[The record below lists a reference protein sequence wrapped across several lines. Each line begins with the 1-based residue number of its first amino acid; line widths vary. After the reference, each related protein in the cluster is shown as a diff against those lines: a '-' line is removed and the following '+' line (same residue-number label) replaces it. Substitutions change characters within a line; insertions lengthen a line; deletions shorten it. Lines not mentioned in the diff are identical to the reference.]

1 MANKRIS
8 TKLKMRK
15 GKKRWFPVIAP
26 KALGGAEIAQVTAYD
41 PADLLNRNL
50 LIPMK
55 VITGS
60 ARDSNINV
68 KLTVIKVQGDTAQ
81 TDSIGIFTGDS
92 QISRVGRRK
101 STKIDLVFYTN
112 DKSENKIKIKFVLFA
127 RETLTKNLKNDLRLL
142 AEEQIKKSL
151 KKFEYVDLFTSMS
164 IKKLGLDLKNNLK
177 QVYPISD
184 AVIWK
189 ASKISK

>member
-1 MANKRIS
+1 MAKRKIS

-127 RETLTKNLKNDLRLL
+127 RETLTKSLKNDLRLL

-151 KKFEYVDLFTSMS
+151 KKFEYADLFTSMS

-177 QVYPISD
+177 SIDNSNISIGR
-184 AVIWK
+184 A
-189 ASKISK
+189 

>member
-1 MANKRIS
+1 MAKRKIS

-151 KKFEYVDLFTSMS
+151 KKFEYADLFTSMS

>member
-1 MANKRIS
+1 
-8 TKLKMRK
+8 MRK
-15 GKKRWFPVIAP
+15 GKKRWFPVMAP
-26 KALGGAEIAQVTAYD
+26 KGLGGAEIAQVTAYD

-50 LIPMK
+50 LVPMK
-55 VITGS
+55 SITGS

-68 KLTVIKVQGDTAQ
+68 KLTIIKVQGDTAQ

-92 QISRVGRRK
+92 QISRIGKRK

-112 DKSENKIKIKFVLFA
+112 DKSGTKIKIKFVLFA
-127 RETLTKNLKNDLRLL
+127 RETLTKTLKNDLRLL
-142 AEEQIKKSL
+142 AEEQITKSL
-151 KKFEYVDLFTSMS
+151 KKFEYVDFFTSMS
-164 IKKLGLDLKNNLK
+164 IKKLGLDLKNDLK

-189 ASKISK
+189 ATKFSK

>member
-1 MANKRIS
+1 MAKRKIS
-8 TKLKMRK
+8 TKLRMRK
-15 GKKRWFPVIAP
+15 GKKRWFPVMAP
-26 KALGGAEIAQVTAYD
+26 KGLGGAEIAQVTAYD

-50 LIPMK
+50 LVPMK
-55 VITGS
+55 SITGS

-68 KLTVIKVQGDTAQ
+68 KLTIIKVQGDTAQ

-92 QISRVGRRK
+92 QISRIGKRK

-112 DKSENKIKIKFVLFA
+112 DKSGTKIKIKFVLFA
-127 RETLTKNLKNDLRLL
+127 RETLTKTLKNDLRLL
-142 AEEQIKKSL
+142 AEEQITKSL
-151 KKFEYVDLFTSMS
+151 KKFEYVDFFTSMS
-164 IKKLGLDLKNNLK
+164 IKKLGLDLKNDLK

-189 ASKISK
+189 ATKFSK

>member
-1 MANKRIS
+1 MVKRKIS
-8 TKLKMRK
+8 TKLKIRK

-26 KALGGAEIAQVTAYD
+26 KALGGSEIAQITAYD

-55 VITGS
+55 AITGS

-112 DKSENKIKIKFVLFA
+112 DKSGNKIKIKFVLFA

-142 AEEQIKKSL
+142 AEEQIIKSL

>member
-1 MANKRIS
+1 MAKNKTS
-8 TKLKMRK
+8 TKLKIRK
-15 GKKRWFPVIAP
+15 GKKRWFPVISP
-26 KALGGAEIAQVTAYD
+26 KALGGAEIAQITAYD
-41 PADLLNRNL
+41 PSDLLNRNL

-55 VITGS
+55 SITGS
-60 ARDSNINV
+60 ARDSNINIR
-68 KLTVIKVQGDTAQ
+68 LTVVKVQGDTAQ

-101 STKIDLVFYTN
+101 SSKIDLVFYAN
-112 DKSENKIKIKFVLFA
+112 DKSGNKIKIKFVLFA

-142 AEEQIKKSL
+142 AEEQITKSL
-151 KKFEYVDLFTSMS
+151 KKIEYPNLFTSVS

-189 ASKISK
+189 VSKISK

>member
-1 MANKRIS
+1 MAKRKIS
-8 TKLKMRK
+8 TKLRIRK
-15 GKKRWFPVIAP
+15 GKKRWFPVMAP
-26 KALGGAEIAQVTAYD
+26 KALGGAELAQVTAYD

-50 LIPMK
+50 LVPMK
-55 VITGS
+55 AITGS
-60 ARDSNINV
+60 ARDNNINV
-68 KLTVIKVQGDTAQ
+68 KLTIIKVQGDTAQ
-81 TDSIGIFTGDS
+81 TDSIGIFTSDS

-127 RETLTKNLKNDLRLL
+127 RETLTKTLKNDLRLL
-142 AEEQIKKSL
+142 AEEQITKSL
-151 KKFEYVDLFTSMS
+151 KKFEYVDFFTSMS
-164 IKKLGLDLKNNLK
+164 IKKLSLDLKNDLK

-189 ASKISK
+189 ATKISK

>member
-55 VITGS
+55 SITGS

-127 RETLTKNLKNDLRLL
+127 RETLTKSLKNDLRLL

-151 KKFEYVDLFTSMS
+151 KKFEYADLFTSMS

>member
-1 MANKRIS
+1 MVKRKIS
-8 TKLKMRK
+8 TKLKIRK
-15 GKKRWFPVIAP
+15 GKKRWFPVMAP

-55 VITGS
+55 SITGS
-60 ARDSNINV
+60 ARDNGINV

-101 STKIDLVFYTN
+101 CTKIDLVFYTN
-112 DKSENKIKIKFVLFA
+112 DKSGNKLKIKFVLFA
-127 RETLTKNLKNDLRLL
+127 RENLTKNLKNDLRLL
-142 AEEQIKKSL
+142 AEEQITKSL
-151 KKFEYVDLFTSMS
+151 KKFEYADLFTSMS

-184 AVIWK
+184 AIIWK
-189 ASKISK
+189 ASKISE

>member
-127 RETLTKNLKNDLRLL
+127 RETLTKSLKNDLRLL

-151 KKFEYVDLFTSMS
+151 KKFEYADLFTSMS